1 MGNVV
6 GLPQMVI
13 PVQFEPVSLGSPRQQ
28 ATALGIYA
36 LPNEDSKVRC
46 SRLTQQCVSF
56 GVVDP
61 AVSLCDSGDL
71 SSKPQPCVHSN
82 QFKDEN
88 DKAC

>member
-56 GVVDP
+56 GLGDP
-61 AVSLCDSGDL
+61 AGCEPVSFGRSQQQATALCTR
-71 SSKPQPCVHSN
+71 
-82 QFKDEN
+82 
-88 DKAC
+88 